1 MEEIEARGNWMSVAA
16 DGTLLDGRHR
26 HLAYQKNLGDSDDR
40 DVSVF
45 WYDIQ
50 EEADKFALAVEL
62 NSEHGDQL
70 SDDDK
75 KRCVLKFYSQFDFS
89 VKDAARQARVGYNKA
104 LDWTKAIREEK
115 ERRENET
122 IFDAWLACYTQQ
134 EIAEECSLSQPTIVA
149 RMEKVLSES
158 FLGTNLIKLS
168 EFKVEM
174 DKKGDPKPDSVG
186 WQRPIYN
193 VWAFAKKTN
202 QVGHPGNSE
211 ERIVEHLLYLYTNRY
226 DTVLDPFAGGGATI
240 DVCKRRLRRYWASD
254 RFADCH
260 PPGHVR
266 CHNPIVSH
274 VVNPPQRPRAPGPPQ
289 VRRRRVAGMLT
300 PFRCWRRSTAPY
312 VARRCAWLCML
323 VARCPRWPAGR
334 HVPPV
339 GVPLST
345 GHEVPAR
352 PRRIHRSRCWV
363 VAPGHPAQ
371 APPAPVPASWS

>member
-1 MEEIEARGNWMSVAA
+1 LAMLPKLIILSFSALTVGCSAPIASAISCCVWQASHTEEEIEEAVGISH
-16 DGTLLDGRHR
+16 GTVV
-26 HLAYQKNLGDSDDR
+26 
-40 DVSVF
+40 DVIAKPS
-45 WYDIQ
+45 
-50 EEADKFALAVEL
+50 
-62 NSEHGDQL
+62 
-70 SDDDK
+70 
-75 KRCVLKFYSQFDFS
+75 
-89 VKDAARQARVGYNKA
+89 
-104 LDWTKAIREEK
+104 
-115 ERRENET
+115 
-122 IFDAWLACYTQQ
+122 
-134 EIAEECSLSQPTIVA
+134 EIATWQNLTVLSQYQEPGCTPP
-149 RMEKVLSES
+149 L
-158 FLGTNLIKLS
+158 
-168 EFKVEM
+168 
-174 DKKGDPKPDSVG
+174 
-186 WQRPIYN
+186 YN
-193 VWAFAKKTN
+193 VWKQQDKSN
-202 QVGHPGNSE
+202 DVGHFGNSE
-211 ERIVEHLLYLYTNRY
+211 ASFTDRLLYLYTEPF
-226 DTVLDPFAGGGATI
+226 DIVVDPFAGGGATI